1 MTWRLVPA
9 AAVAAALF
17 VSIAAHNVAPQAFQ
31 RRDPAGLKASY
42 VKRELFI
49 PMRDGVKLFTI
60 VYAPRDTTVRY
71 PFLMTRTAYGI
82 APYGAD
88 DYRAVLGPA
97 SVFAREGYHTF
108 LKRHRVMVPV
118 QSSWFPMFDRNPQ
131 TFVDIYHASPAD
143 YRQAEH
149 KVFRSLS
156 LPSIITLPVLAQ
168 SKESSAP
175 VR

>member
-1 MTWRLVPA
+1 MTSRLVSA
-9 AAVAAALF
+9 AAVAAAF
-17 VSIAAHNVAPQAFQ
+17 FASIAADGVAPQAFQ
-31 RRDPAGLKASY
+31 SRDPSGLKTSY

-60 VYAPRDTTVRY
+60 VYAPRDTTVRH
-71 PFLMTRTAYGI
+71 PCLMTRTAYGI

-88 DYRAVLGPA
+88 DYREVLGPA
-97 SVFAREGYHTF
+97 GEFAKEGYH
-108 LKRHRVMVPV
+108 
-118 QSSWFPMFDRNPQ
+118 

-149 KVFRSLS
+149 RVFRSLS
-156 LPSIITLPVLAQ
+156 LPSFITLPVLTRPN
-168 SKESSAP
+168 ESSAP